1 MSVKCMQSIKQTRN
15 DKGNHHSYNLKALD
29 ETIKDL
35 KKRVSEDPD
44 PFLVEL
50 LSKLQV
56 VQRNQQSFLEEKAV
70 STERRSYGGFK
81 GLGRS

>member
-1 MSVKCMQSIKQTRN
+1 MQGTEQSSN
-15 DKGNHHSYNLKALD
+15 VKGNHYSYNLQVLD

-70 STERRSYGGFK
+70 SAERRINGGFK
-81 GLGRS
+81 GFGIS